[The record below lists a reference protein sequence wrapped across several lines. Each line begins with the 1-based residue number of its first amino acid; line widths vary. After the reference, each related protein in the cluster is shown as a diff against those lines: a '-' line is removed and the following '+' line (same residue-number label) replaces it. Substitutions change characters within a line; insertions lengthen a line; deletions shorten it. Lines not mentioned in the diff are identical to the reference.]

1 MLLQVFIL
9 NILQIVDYAKRK
21 NESVANI
28 EKWLASTLSY
38 DPDKE

>member
-1 MLLQVFIL
+1 MLLQVFI
-9 NILQIVDYAKRK
+9 NILQVVDYAKRK